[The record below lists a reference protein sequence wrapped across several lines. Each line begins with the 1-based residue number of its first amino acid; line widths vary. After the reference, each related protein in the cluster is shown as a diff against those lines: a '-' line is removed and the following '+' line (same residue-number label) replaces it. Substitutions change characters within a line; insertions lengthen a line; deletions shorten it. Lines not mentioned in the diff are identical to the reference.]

1 MKIERHKAAA
11 REVSQL
17 MYVGDDQAPE
27 QAAGSLPGVA
37 KVAIVAVAAWLI
49 LGGGR

>member
-11 REVSQL
+11 RGVSQL

-27 QAAGSLPGVA
+27 QATASLSTA
-37 KVAIVAVAAWLI
+37 TKVALAAVAAWLL
-49 LGGGR
+49 LGAR